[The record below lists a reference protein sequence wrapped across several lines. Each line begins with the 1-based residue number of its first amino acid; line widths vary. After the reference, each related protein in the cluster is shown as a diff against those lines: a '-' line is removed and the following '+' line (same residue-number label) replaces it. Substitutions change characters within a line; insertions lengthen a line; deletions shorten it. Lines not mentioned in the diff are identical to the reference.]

1 MNWEERALQRAEGD
15 SARHY
20 FENPKRYHHET
31 AGTFRAISA
40 TQPCEDCAGAGG
52 DGDDPSVGYTGSRCS
67 TCQGTGVQQR
77 NYLGEA
83 FKIVA
88 GESPM
93 APEPEHLK
101 AVVEHCRKLASAVLT
116 LPEVA

>member
-1 MNWEERALQRAEGD
+1 MNWEEQAIQCAESD
-15 SARHY
+15 FARRC
-20 FENPKRYHHET
+20 FQNPRGYHGET
-31 AGTFRAISA
+31 AGTSRTISTTEA
-40 TQPCEDCAGAGG
+40 CEDCGGDGG
-52 DGDDPSVGYTGSRCS
+52 DGDDPSVGYVGSRCS
-67 TCQGTGVQQR
+67 TCQGTGIQPR

-88 GESPM
+88 GESLI

-101 AVVEHCRKLASAVLT
+101 AVVVHCRKLASAVLS

>member
-1 MNWEERALQRAEGD
+1 MTEERYPAQVE
-15 SARHY
+15 SEFARRF
-20 FENPKRYHHET
+20 FENPTEYHGEMPVRSRT
-31 AGTFRAISA
+31 IS
-40 TQPCEDCAGAGG
+40 TIEPCEDCGGAGG
-52 DGDDPSVGYTGSRCS
+52 DGDDPSVGYVGSRCS
-67 TCQGTGVQQR
+67 TCEGTGIHPR

-88 GESPM
+88 GESLI

-101 AVVEHCRKLASAVLT
+101 AVVVHCRKLASAVLS